1 VALAAGIQLSAND
14 CVTVIFMIL
23 FFTRQL
29 MMMISATRREFLGEP
44 DSPMIHRLLRA
55 LVYFNCLLT
64 VCFHE
69 LDFLIERDDFLCN
82 IHGDQE
88 IPIISLPPKNR
99 TIDELSE
106 EDAYALTRFQK
117 HQLCLLMVHL

>member
-1 VALAAGIQLSAND
+1 
-14 CVTVIFMIL
+14 M
-23 FFTRQL
+23 
-29 MMMISATRREFLGEP
+29 
-44 DSPMIHRLLRA
+44 
-55 LVYFNCLLT
+55 
-64 VCFHE
+64 
-69 LDFLIERDDFLCN
+69 CN

-88 IPIISLPPKNR
+88 IPIFNLPPRNR